1 MLLSKAC
8 RYCRC
13 AIDER
18 QFVQLGGACDSPE
31 CQAKWRSELVRQKRR
46 DDEARRM
53 EAGERAAAAIDVQP
67 LPANIRTLTEL
78 PGWRKAALETHLR
91 SIIDAAWAAEP
102 VVAATPERVEPE
114 QTTVP
119 SPLAATGCG
128 VCGGRC
134 CVAGA
139 EHGMLTIETIQ
150 RYRATRPA
158 ATPDDVLDAYRTYLG
173 GETYE
178 GSCVYHAANGCKLP
192 RDLRASLCNSFECD
206 ELVQLQIRH
215 ELPTGDGSA
224 TKKPLVLVALDGA
237 VGVRAQVVS
246 LASRE

>member
-1 MLLSKAC
+1 MSRSNAC
-8 RYCRC
+8 RYCQSS
-13 AIDER
+13 IDELQAVR
-18 QFVQLGGACDSPE
+18 AGGACDSPE
-31 CQAKWRSELVRQKRR
+31 CQAKWRAELVRRKRL
-46 DDEARRM
+46 DDEARR
-53 EAGERAAAAIDVQP
+53 AAAHERAAAAIDVRP
-67 LPANIRTLTEL
+67 LPANVRALAEL
-78 PGWRKAALETHLR
+78 PDWRKAALETHLR

-102 VVAATPERVEPE
+102 LVVATSERVEPE
-114 QTTVP
+114 RATVP
-119 SPLAATGCG
+119 SLLAATGCG

-150 RYRATRPA
+150 RYRATHPA
-158 ATPDDVLDAYRTYLG
+158 ATPDSTLDAYRAYLG
-173 GETYE
+173 GQTYE

-206 ELVQLQIRH
+206 ELIQLQV
-215 ELPTGDGSA
+215 LDPPATDDGS
-224 TKKPLVLVALDGA
+224 TPRKPLVLVALDGA